1 MNYKFVPTTIFTP
14 LEYGAI
20 GFSEEDAK
28 AHFGEEN
35 VEVRDLSIGVST
47 DLFLSVQFRCII
59 PITNHW
65 NGLLLKEKIIPATSK

>member
-35 VEVRDLSIGVST
+35 VEVRNDASFKSFYLYIGVSI
-47 DLFLSVQFRCII
+47 DLFLSFFSI
-59 PITNHW
+59 
-65 NGLLLKEKIIPATSK
+65 